1 MHDPAHIDLAIL
13 GARPKATAAL
23 LRYFRDLDTAEE
35 AFQEACL
42 RALQTWPQKGPP
54 RDPTAW
60 LVMVGRNAALDAKRR
75 HSYTE
80 PLPDADALL
89 DARDDLT
96 PERLDESPYR
106 DDILRLLFVC
116 GHPTLPATQQI
127 ALALRIVSGLSVEQI
142 AKAFLVSPAAME
154 QRITRAKRAIAEVGV
169 EFDTPG
175 AAERRAR
182 LAAVATMI
190 YLIFNEGYGSTP
202 DTAAAR
208 EALADEAV
216 RLGRLLLSLF
226 PADPEVYGLLALM
239 LLQQSRAPARFD
251 ANGEIVLLEEQ
262 DRSRWNRRLIDEG
275 RLLLERAAVY
285 QTPGPYQLQAAIAAL
300 HARAARPEDTSWK
313 QIDSLYQALEALQ
326 PSPVVT
332 LNRAV
337 AVWKLRGAA
346 AALEMVDPLSS
357 ELDAYF
363 YFHGLRGTLLKE
375 LGRFA
380 EARDALQ
387 RAIALAKSA
396 AEAKL
401 IRRELDRLAIPT
413 EGDLHGSHSR

>member
-1 MHDPAHIDLAIL
+1 MHDLAHIDVAIL
-13 GARPKATAAL
+13 GARPKAIAAL

-42 RALQTWPQKGPP
+42 RALQTWPHKGPP

-60 LVMVGRNAALDAKRR
+60 LVMVGRNAALDTKRR
-75 HSYTE
+75 TRSLG
-80 PLPDADALL
+80 PLPDADALT

-96 PERLDESPYR
+96 PERLDESHYG

-127 ALALRIVSGLSVEQI
+127 ALALRIVSGLTVEQI

-154 QRITRAKRAIAEVGV
+154 QRITRAKRAIAELGVG
-169 EFDTPG
+169 FDAPG
-175 AAERRAR
+175 AAERRTR
-182 LAAVATMI
+182 LEAVSTMI

-202 DTAAAR
+202 DTAAVR
-208 EALADEAV
+208 ESLADEAI

-226 PADPEVYGLLALM
+226 PTDPEVFGLLALM
-239 LLQQSRAPARFD
+239 LLQHSRAPARFD
-251 ANGEIVLLEEQ
+251 ANGEIVLLDEQ
-262 DRSRWNRRLIDEG
+262 DRSRWNRTLIDEG

-285 QTPGPYQLQAAIAAL
+285 QSPGPYQVQAAIAAL
-300 HARAARPEDTSWK
+300 HARATRPEETSWK
-313 QIDSLYQALEALQ
+313 EIDSLYQVLERMQ

-337 AVWKLRGAA
+337 AVWKLQGPE
-346 AALEMVDPLSS
+346 AALEMIEPLRS

-363 YFHGLRGTLLKE
+363 YLHGLRGTLLKE
-375 LGRFA
+375 LKRVD
-380 EARDALQ
+380 EARDALS
-387 RAIALAKSA
+387 RAIALANSIE
-396 AEAKL
+396 EAKL
-401 IRRELDRLAIPT
+401 IRRELDSLAIAP
-413 EGDLHGSHSR
+413 GI

>member
-1 MHDPAHIDLAIL
+1 MHDPAHIDIAIS
-13 GARPKATAAL
+13 GARPKAIAAL

-42 RALQTWPQKGPP
+42 RALQTWPHKGPP

-60 LVMVGRNAALDAKRR
+60 LIMVGRNAALDSKRR
-75 HSYTE
+75 IRSIG
-80 PLPDADALL
+80 PLPDADVLT
-89 DARDDLT
+89 DAGDDLT
-96 PERLDESPYR
+96 PERLDENHYG

-127 ALALRIVSGLSVEQI
+127 ALALRIVSGLTVEQI

-154 QRITRAKRAIAEVGV
+154 QRITRAKRAIADVGV
-169 EFDTPG
+169 EFETPG
-175 AAERRAR
+175 AAERRTR
-182 LAAVATMI
+182 LATVSTMI

-208 EALADEAV
+208 EVLAEEAI

-226 PADPEVYGLLALM
+226 PTDPEVFGLLALM
-239 LLQQSRAPARFD
+239 LFQQSRAPARFD
-251 ANGEIVLLEEQ
+251 GNGDIVLLDEQ
-262 DRSRWNRRLIDEG
+262 DRSRWNRTLIDEG
-275 RLLLERAAVY
+275 RLLLERASVY

-300 HARAARPEDTSWK
+300 HARATRPEDTLWK
-313 QIDSLYQALEALQ
+313 EIDSLYQMLEALQ

-337 AVWKLRGAA
+337 AVWKLQGPE
-346 AALEMVDPLSS
+346 AALESVDPLRS
-357 ELDAYF
+357 ELDGYF

-375 LGRFA
+375 LNRLD
-380 EARDALQ
+380 EAREALN
-387 RAIALAKSA
+387 RAIALANSA
-396 AEAKL
+396 AEAKF
-401 IRRELDRLAIPT
+401 IRRELDGLA
-413 EGDLHGSHSR
+413 SA

>member
-1 MHDPAHIDLAIL
+1 MQDPAHIDIAIL
-13 GARPKATAAL
+13 AARPKALAAL
-23 LRYFRDLDTAEE
+23 LRYFRNLDSAEE

-42 RALQTWPQKGPP
+42 RALQTWPHKGPP

-60 LVMVGRNAALDAKRR
+60 LITVGRNAALDGKRR
-75 HSYTE
+75 LRAVG
-80 PLPDADALL
+80 PLSNADALT
-89 DARDDLT
+89 DARDDLI
-96 PERLDESPYR
+96 PERLDESHYG

-127 ALALRIVSGLSVEQI
+127 ALALRIVSGLTVEQI

-154 QRITRAKRAIAEVGV
+154 QRITRAKRAIADVGV

-175 AAERRAR
+175 DAERRTR

-208 EALADEAV
+208 EPLTDEAI

-226 PADPEVYGLLALM
+226 PTDPEVYGLLALM

-262 DRSRWNRRLIDEG
+262 DRSRWNRTLIDEG

-285 QTPGPYQLQAAIAAL
+285 RDPGPYQLQAAIAAL
-300 HARAARPEDTSWK
+300 HARASRPEDTLWRE
-313 QIDSLYQALEALQ
+313 IDSLYQLLEAQQ

-337 AVWKLRGAA
+337 AVWKLQGPQ
-346 AALEMVDPLSS
+346 AALEMIEPLQS
-357 ELDAYF
+357 ELAAYF
-363 YFHGLRGTLLKE
+363 YWHGLRGTLLKE
-375 LGRFA
+375 LNRLD
-380 EARDALQ
+380 EARDALN
-387 RAIALAKSA
+387 RAIGLANSL
-396 AEAKL
+396 AEANH
-401 IRRELDRLAIPT
+401 IRRELDTLVH
-413 EGDLHGSHSR
+413 L

>member
-1 MHDPAHIDLAIL
+1 MHDPAHIDVAIL
-13 GARPKATAAL
+13 GARPRAMAAL
-23 LRYFRDLDTAEE
+23 LRYFRDLDAAEE

-42 RALQTWPQKGPP
+42 RALQTWPRKGPP

-60 LVMVGRNAALDAKRR
+60 LVLVGRNAALDSKRR
-75 HSYTE
+75 SRGVE
-80 PLPDADALL
+80 ALPDTDALT

-96 PERLDESPYR
+96 PERLDESYYG

-154 QRITRAKRAIAEVGV
+154 QRITRAKRAIAEVGI
-169 EFDTPG
+169 EFDAPG
-175 AAERRAR
+175 AVERRTR
-182 LAAVATMI
+182 LAAVSTMV

-208 EALADEAV
+208 EPLADEAI

-226 PADPEVYGLLALM
+226 PTDPEVSGLLALM

-251 ANGEIVLLEEQ
+251 ANGEIVTLDEQ
-262 DRSRWNRRLIDEG
+262 DRSLWNWTLVDEG
-275 RLLLERAAVY
+275 RVLLAKASVY
-285 QTPGPYQLQAAIAAL
+285 QAPGPYQLQAAIAAL
-300 HARAARPEDTSWK
+300 HARATRSEDTPWK
-313 QIDSLYQALEALQ
+313 EIDSLYQVLEALQ
-326 PSPVVT
+326 PTPVVT

-337 AVWKLRGAA
+337 AVWKLQGAE
-346 AALEMVDPLSS
+346 AALAMVDPLKS

-363 YFHGLRGTLLKE
+363 YLHGLRGALLKD
-375 LGRFA
+375 LNRLD
-380 EARDALQ
+380 EARIALT
-387 RAIALAKSA
+387 RAIALANSV

-401 IRRELDRLAIPT
+401 IRRELDGLAIK
-413 EGDLHGSHSR
+413 

>member
-1 MHDPAHIDLAIL
+1 MHDPAHIDVAIS
-13 GARPKATAAL
+13 GARPKAIAAL

-42 RALQTWPQKGPP
+42 RALQTWPHKGPP

-60 LVMVGRNAALDAKRR
+60 LIMVGRNAALDTKRR
-75 HSYTE
+75 LRSIV
-80 PLPDADALL
+80 PLPDADALTS
-89 DARDDLT
+89 DDLT
-96 PERLDESPYR
+96 PERLDESHYG
-106 DDILRLLFVC
+106 DDILRLLFMC

-127 ALALRIVSGLSVEQI
+127 ALALRIVSGLTIEQI
-142 AKAFLVSPAAME
+142 AKAFLVSPAAMK
-154 QRITRAKRAIAEVGV
+154 QRITRAKQAMAEVGV

-175 AAERRAR
+175 AAERRTR
-182 LAAVATMI
+182 LAAVSTMI

-208 EALADEAV
+208 EALADEAI

-226 PADPEVYGLLALM
+226 PTDPEVFGLVALM

-251 ANGEIVLLEEQ
+251 ANGEIVLLDEQ
-262 DRSRWNRRLIDEG
+262 DRSRWNRTLIDEG
-275 RLLLERAAVY
+275 RLLLERAAFY
-285 QTPGPYQLQAAIAAL
+285 QNPGPYQLQAAIAAL
-300 HARAARPEDTSWK
+300 HARATRPEDTLWK
-313 QIDSLYQALEALQ
+313 EIDSLYQALEALQ

-337 AVWKLRGAA
+337 AVWKLQGPE
-346 AALEMVDPLSS
+346 AALEMIDPLKS

-363 YFHGLRGTLLKE
+363 YLHALRGALLKE
-375 LGRFA
+375 LDRLD
-380 EARDALQ
+380 EARDALN
-387 RAIALAKSA
+387 RAIALANSV

-401 IRRELDRLAIPT
+401 IRRELDSLAT
-413 EGDLHGSHSR
+413 A

>member
-1 MHDPAHIDLAIL
+1 MHDPAHIDTAIL
-13 GARPKATAAL
+13 GARPKAIAAL

-42 RALQTWPQKGPP
+42 RALQTWPHKGPP
-54 RDPTAW
+54 RNPTAW
-60 LVMVGRNAALDAKRR
+60 LIMVGRNAALDTQRR
-75 HSYTE
+75 IRSIG
-80 PLPDADALL
+80 PLPDADALT

-96 PERLDESPYR
+96 PERLDESHYG

-127 ALALRIVSGLSVEQI
+127 ALALRIVSGLTVEQI

-154 QRITRAKRAIAEVGV
+154 QRITRAKRAIAKIGV

-175 AAERRAR
+175 ASERRAR
-182 LAAVATMI
+182 LAAVSTMI

-208 EALADEAV
+208 EALADEAI
-216 RLGRLLLSLF
+216 RLGRLLLRLF
-226 PADPEVYGLLALM
+226 PTDPEVFGLLALM

-251 ANGEIVLLEEQ
+251 ANGDIVLLDEQ
-262 DRSRWNRRLIDEG
+262 DQSRWNRAFIDEG
-275 RLLLERAAVY
+275 RLLLQRASVY
-285 QTPGPYQLQAAIAAL
+285 QDPGPYQLQAAIAAL
-300 HARAARPEDTSWK
+300 HARATRPEDTLWK
-313 QIDSLYQALEALQ
+313 EIDSLYQALEALQ

-337 AVWKLRGAA
+337 AVWKLRGPE
-346 AALEMVDPLSS
+346 AALEMIDPLKS

-363 YFHGLRGTLLKE
+363 YLHGLRGALLKE
-375 LGRFA
+375 LDRFE
-380 EARDALQ
+380 EARDALN
-387 RAIALAKSA
+387 RAISLANSV

-401 IRRELDRLAIPT
+401 IRRELDSLVIA
-413 EGDLHGSHSR
+413 